1 MKWRTNSAW
10 QGTPRD
16 GVRLPGR
23 VSIFQVRQR
32 AERKI
37 LEISMHKIL
46 TGLALALLATAVTA
60 QQPAAPSAQA
70 MKTFTSSADITAMIA
85 KAKSERKENQPLV
98 AQNILR
104 LAPYN
109 ASLEYRAAVGPA
121 AVHEKEAEF
130 FYVIDGSATLVTGGK
145 LVGETRTNPDNLSG
159 TAIDGGASQNVA
171 KGDFVVVPEN
181 TPHWF
186 SKING
191 TVVLMSLHVPR
202 SAPTK

>member
-1 MKWRTNSAW
+1 
-10 QGTPRD
+10 
-16 GVRLPGR
+16 
-23 VSIFQVRQR
+23 
-32 AERKI
+32 
-37 LEISMHKIL
+37 MHRIP
-46 TGLALALLATAVTA
+46 TGLALTLLATAAMA

-70 MKTFTSSADITAMIA
+70 MKTFTSSSEITAMIA
-85 KAKSERKENQPLV
+85 KAKSQRKDDQPLV
-98 AQNILR
+98 AQPILR

-145 LVGETRTNPDNLSG
+145 LTGETRSNAENLSG
-159 TAIDGGASQNVA
+159 KGIDGGSAQEVA
-171 KGDFVVVPEN
+171 KGDFIVVPEN

-202 SAPTK
+202 PVPGK